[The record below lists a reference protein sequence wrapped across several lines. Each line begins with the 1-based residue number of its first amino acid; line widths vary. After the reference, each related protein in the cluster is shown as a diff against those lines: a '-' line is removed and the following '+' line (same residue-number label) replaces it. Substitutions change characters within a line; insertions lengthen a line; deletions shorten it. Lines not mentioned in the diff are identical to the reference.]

1 MCSKPMFE
9 CHQATHTGNA
19 FEPRLAHKRAQTS
32 WRPNSRPRQKG
43 NVRASQNQTEP
54 NRTKRGKNIPPG
66 PRAHAPHQYSPGS
79 RLAVIFRNR
88 CEPKVGLLWPSAPGA
103 HKTSDGRGGRS
114 QDTNSQARAA
124 TSSHRGRRREKMV
137 PAFVVS
143 GSVGGPHTPVISRP
157 LWPWTRGALCNGGTA
172 QTTSTNKKPPSPPP
186 PFSATSNLTKVGV
199 GGWVLARRSGQ
210 RWW

>member
-32 WRPNSRPRQKG
+32 WRPNSRPRKKG

-114 QDTNSQARAA
+114 QDTNSQARARNKFPSRA
-124 TSSHRGRRREKMV
+124 AAREDGSRV
-137 PAFVVS
+137 CCVGVS
-143 GSVGGPHTPVISRP
+143 GRTAHSCHITAAVAMDPRCTLQWRH
-157 LWPWTRGALCNGGTA
+157 GTDDKHKQKTA
-172 QTTSTNKKPPSPPP
+172 VPSPTLLRNIQ
-186 PFSATSNLTKVGV
+186 FN
-199 GGWVLARRSGQ
+199 
-210 RWW
+210 